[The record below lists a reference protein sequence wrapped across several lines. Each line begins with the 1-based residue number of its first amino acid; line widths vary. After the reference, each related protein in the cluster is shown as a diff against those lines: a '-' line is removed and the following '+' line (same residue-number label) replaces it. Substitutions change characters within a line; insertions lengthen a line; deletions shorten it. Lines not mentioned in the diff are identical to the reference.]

1 MAPSST
7 RTTRKSRPAFT
18 LVELIVVVVVLGLL
32 ASIAVVGY
40 KTVVDKSLESKQ
52 MLRTSQILKE
62 AKALYLQRSTVT
74 PPYNWD
80 QAVADAI
87 DDLPTYSPSAAS
99 YGHLAYGGSNLNAA
113 TNGWSAQSDTGPG
126 VFSATANDI
135 VVRTSAG
142 VVYVASALSSTRGV
156 FGMISETTAPRV
168 WAASCAGSS
177 CDAESAMSGPPPG
190 GAYSAGTTA
199 APTTIA
205 ATTTTAA
212 PTTTIPV
219 GSTMPAGSVV
229 WYVGSS
235 APSGWMKADGAAVSR
250 STYSAAFAALGT
262 AYGAGNGSTTFNIP
276 DLSGRVLV
284 GKDSTQ
290 TEFDQTGETGGVNLV
305 ALTTAMMPAHAHTVS
320 VSTTANTSEY
330 AATSFMRL
338 VGVVGT
344 SIYFNHMPGYAGGG
358 YADVGD
364 SQFPQHW
371 HSWSASASA
380 TTQQSGSSTAHNN
393 LQPYLTLTALVAVGD
408 TPTLVPGM
416 VLGTTTP
423 GAAPTGWALAD
434 GSAVSRTSNAS
445 LFAVASSIYGAGD
458 GSTTFNLPNTKGRT
472 VVGQDSSQAS
482 FSSLGN
488 TGGEKSHT
496 LTVSEMPLH
505 DHTISLSAS
514 GNTSETPR
522 SSSMRAVAQVG
533 TWISGTHMVGWA
545 GGGYAD
551 HSGSFPQHYH
561 AISVATSATSSAVG
575 SGSAHNELQPY
586 KAVQFMV
593 ATSAAPTLQSG
604 MIVPVLS
611 TASVPA
617 SFSTDL
623 AGRLAVGVDSTQT
636 EFDVLEE
643 TGGTK
648 TETLATAQL
657 PTHAHAVSMTF
668 NGSTS
673 EAATASWNR
682 LTAQPGTN
690 FCCDHMPGYSP
701 GSYQDYSGAFPQ
713 HYHSITINASGTTSS
728 SGSGQAHNNLQPY
741 MTAQM
746 WKYSGTGS
754 TSGAVVALP
763 ASNNSPRPIEP
774 WYPLAA
780 LYAASLGWVLGSHR
794 RRNVPVSTRRYAHSL
809 ADRVRS

>member
-1 MAPSST
+1 MVCSATRST
-7 RTTRKSRPAFT
+7 KKRRPAFT

-32 ASIAVVGY
+32 ASIAIVGY
-40 KTVVDKSLESKQ
+40 KTVVDKSLEAKQ
-52 MLRTSQILKE
+52 LSRMSQILKE
-62 AKALYLQRSTVT
+62 AKALYLQRSTVV
-74 PPYNWD
+74 PPYPWD
-80 QAVADAI
+80 QAVADAV
-87 DDLPTYSPSAAS
+87 DDLPTYSSSASS
-99 YGHLAYGGSNLNAA
+99 YESLAYGGSNLNTA
-113 TNGWSAQSDTGPG
+113 TNGWVVQSDTGSN

-135 VVRTSAG
+135 VVTTSSG
-142 VVYVASALSSTRGV
+142 VVYIASAFSSTRGV
-156 FGMISETTAPRV
+156 FGMVSQTTAPRV
-168 WAASCAGSS
+168 WAAACAGSS
-177 CDAESAMSGPPPG
+177 CDAESATSGPPAG
-190 GAYSAGTTA
+190 GAYSAGTTT
-199 APTTIA
+199 APTTTA

-229 WYVGSS
+229 WYAGSS
-235 APSGWMKADGAAVSR
+235 APTGWLKADGSAVSR
-250 STYSAAFAALGT
+250 STYSAAFSALGT
-262 AYGAGNGSTTFNIP
+262 AYGAGNGSTTFNLP

-290 TEFDQTGETGGVNLV
+290 TEFDQTGETGGVNSV

-330 AATSFMRL
+330 ATTSFMRL

-344 SIYFNHMPGYAGGG
+344 GIYFNHMPGYAGGG

-371 HSWSASASA
+371 HAWSASASA
-380 TTQQSGSSTAHNN
+380 TTQQAGSSTAHNN
-393 LQPYLTLTALVAVGD
+393 LQPYLTLTALVAVGA
-408 TPTLVPGM
+408 TPTLQPGM
-416 VLGTTTP
+416 VLGTTTA
-423 GAAPTGWALAD
+423 GAAPSGWALAD
-434 GSAVSRTSNAS
+434 GSAVSRTSNAA
-445 LFAVASSIYGAGD
+445 LFAVASSAYGAGD
-458 GSTTFNLPNTKGRT
+458 GSTTFNLPNAKGRT

-482 FSSLGN
+482 FSALGN

-551 HSGSFPQHYH
+551 YSGSFPQHYH

-586 KAVQFMV
+586 KAVQFMI
-593 ATSAAPTLQSG
+593 ATSAAPTLQAG

-611 TASVPA
+611 TAAVPA
-617 SFSTDL
+617 AYSADL
-623 AGRLAVGVDSTQT
+623 TGQLAVGVDSTQA
-636 EFDVLEE
+636 EFDVLSE

-648 TETLATAQL
+648 TETLTIAQL
-657 PTHAHAVSMTF
+657 PSHSHAVSMTF

-690 FCCDHMPGYSP
+690 FCCDHMPGYAS

-728 SGSGQAHNNLQPY
+728 SGSGQSHSNLQPY

-763 ASNNSPRPIEP
+763 SSSSNPRPVEP
-774 WYPLAA
+774 WLPLAA
-780 LYAASLGWVLGSHR
+780 LYSACLGWTLGAR
-794 RRNVPVSTRRYAHSL
+794 RRNVPVVTRRYAHSL
-809 ADRVRS
+809 ANRVRS